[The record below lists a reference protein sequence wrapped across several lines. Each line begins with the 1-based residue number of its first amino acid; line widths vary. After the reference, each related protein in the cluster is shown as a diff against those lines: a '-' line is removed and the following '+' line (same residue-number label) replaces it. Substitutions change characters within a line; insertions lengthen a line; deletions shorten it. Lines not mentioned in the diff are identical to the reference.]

1 MKNLFLFV
9 AHLLNYKQKE
19 NKILFD
25 YNLINKINL
34 IFINL
39 TFL

>member
-9 AHLLNYKQKE
+9 AHLLN
-19 NKILFD
+19 

-39 TFL
+39 TFLKNIILPV